1 MNKNPSLKDSEM
13 SYTKEQLVD
22 ALVREY
28 EFLCHD
34 DFDPDVDIPPED
46 YRFLLRD
53 LTIDEL
59 IEETS
64 TGEDYS
70 LKEYLE
76 HWA

>member
-1 MNKNPSLKDSEM
+1 MT
-13 SYTKEQLVD
+13 YTKQQLVD

-46 YRFLLRD
+46 YSFLLKD

-59 IEETS
+59 IEETN
-64 TGEDYS
+64 TDDNFS
-70 LKEYLE
+70 LEEYMSVYG
-76 HWA
+76 